1 MYLFRALNEFD
12 INSNIEENGIA
23 SKKLLY
29 DITYSYYKTN
39 KEFKQLN
46 KVEKDIFIKNNINN
60 YILHHKT
67 TLTEFNIS
75 DPDIALNHCR
85 LEYLCKKCHD
95 VEHYD
100 DMHKDNGKRK
110 AMFDVSGQ
118 MIPVER

>member
-1 MYLFRALNEFD
+1 MAKEF
-12 INSNIEENGIA
+12 SKA
-23 SKKLLY
+23 FYSSKKWKACRK
-29 DITYSYYKTN
+29 SYIAKRI
-39 KEFKQLN
+39 
-46 KVEKDIFIKNNINN
+46 KVDGGLCERCHEEPG

-75 DPDIALNHCR
+75 NPDIALNHCR

-110 AMFDVSGQ
+110 AMFDASGQ